1 MPSKYGP
8 LTQYLMGAD
17 KNSVR
22 LTFSKLE
29 EILGFRLP
37 PSALKYAAWWEN
49 NSNGHTHAVWMA
61 ADWRVTNYSLLDK
74 WVEFTRVSQD

>member
-37 PSALKYAAWWEN
+37 PSALKYDAWWAN
-49 NSNGHTHAVWMA
+49 NGRDHPHAAAWMA
-61 ADWRVTNYSLLDK
+61 ADWRKTNYSLPDK
-74 WVEFTRVSQD
+74 WVEFTRD